1 MRDVAITVE
10 GLGKRYVIGERP
22 GFGRWLMSV
31 VRSAPDRRHRDPAV
45 AQTGRS
51 TIWAVR
57 DVSFEIRQGEVV
69 GVIGRNGAGKSTL
82 LKLLSRIVRP
92 DTGAAEIRGRV
103 GSLLEVG
110 TGFHPEL
117 TGRDNVF
124 LSGAILGMKKAEIA
138 RKFDEIVGFA
148 GVEKFI
154 DTPVKHY
161 SSGMY
166 VRLAFAVAA
175 HLEPEVLLVD
185 EVLAV
190 GDAAFQARCLE
201 RIGEVRREGRTV
213 LFVSHNLGSIGRLC
227 SRALWLDSG
236 RLKTS
241 GPCHEVISE
250 YISSEASRDGYQSW
264 PDGIARPGVTEFRLL
279 AVRIRNR
286 LGEVTALVSGGEE
299 FSIEIDYELR
309 EPLPYCRVG
318 VHINTADGFAV
329 ATAYDADDERYAGR
343 RSPGL
348 FTSRCTIP
356 GQLLNPGR
364 FTVSPSANILGI
376 KHLAK
381 IEHCLTL
388 DVSEAGAIGAHMA
401 DSGTRRGVIRP
412 KFTWFVEPCPDA
424 VGVRS

>member
-10 GLGKRYVIGERP
+10 GLGKRYTIGERP
-22 GFGRWLMSV
+22 GFGRWIMSAL
-31 VRSAPDRRHRDPAV
+31 RSAPDGHRDPAV
-45 AQTGRS
+45 ARTGRS

-57 DVSFEIRQGEVV
+57 DISFAIRRGEVV

-92 DTGAAEIRGRV
+92 DTGSAEIRGRV

-124 LSGAILGMKKAEIA
+124 LSGAILGMKKPEIV
-138 RKFDEIVGFA
+138 RKFEEIVAFA

-175 HLEPEVLLVD
+175 HLEPEVLMVD

-190 GDAAFQARCLE
+190 GDAAFQNRCLE

-213 LFVSHNLGSIGRLC
+213 LFVSHNLGSISRLC
-227 SRALWLDSG
+227 SRALWLDGG

-241 GPCHEVISE
+241 GPCDQVISE
-250 YISSEASRDGYQSW
+250 YVSSEASRDGFQSW
-264 PDGIARPGVTEFRLL
+264 PHGLARPGVTEFRLL

-286 LGEVTALVSGGEE
+286 LGEVTAFVSGGEE
-299 FSIEIDYELR
+299 FSIEIEYEIL

-318 VHINTADGFAV
+318 VHLNTADGFAIF
-329 ATAYDADDERYAGR
+329 TAYDADDEQYAGP
-343 RSPGL
+343 RSPGV

-356 GQLLNPGR
+356 GRLLNPGR

-388 DVSEAGAIGAHMA
+388 EVSENGAVGAHMT
-401 DSGTRRGVIRP
+401 DSNARRGVIRP
-412 KFTWFVEPCPDA
+412 KFTWMVEHCPGKVA
-424 VGVRS
+424 VRS